1 MKQDITITNFEV
13 LNNTLIVAFKRLDD
27 IMVDLEKLRKN
38 CPCASCQG
46 ETDALGNIYRGPKPK
61 YSELSFQ
68 INGIQPVG
76 YYGIRPFW
84 KDGHIT
90 GIFTGIQLIELSKI

>member
-1 MKQDITITNFEV
+1 MNKDLTITNYEV
-13 LNNTLIVAFKRLDD
+13 LNDVLLVAFKEQGDVMIELK
-27 IMVDLEKLRKN
+27 KLRMN

-46 ETDALGNIYRGPKPK
+46 ETDALGNVYRGPQPK

-84 KDGHIT
+84 KDGHNT
-90 GIFTGIQLIELSKI
+90 GIYTGTQLIELSKI